1 MDTVDVPI
9 PARDIRQ
16 CDHIVPADGTVRVVV
31 AVAERND
38 WFWIGTHGEVD
49 RRYWPDEPVILRGP
63 TRRTSPHAY
72 YIDAGRVYRHAG
84 SGVFKPAAAVLNAS
98 TT

>member
-1 MDTVDVPI
+1 MNTVDVPI

-16 CDHIVPADGTVRVVV
+16 GDRIVPPDGTVRVVV

-38 WFWIGTHGEVD
+38 WFWIGTYSEAD
-49 RRYWPDEPVILRGP
+49 RRYWPDEPVTLRGP
-63 TRRTSPHAY
+63 TRRAGHYAY
-72 YIDAGRVYRHAG
+72 YVDAGRVYRHVG